1 MKTLKIIL
9 VIILIPLILN
19 LYLPRIAFSEGTGA
33 AESKPEIMTSPSE
46 EIPSIIVSESKTSW
60 WTWVL
65 LIALAGGV
73 AAAAGGG
80 GGSSSSGSSGGGGG
94 GDGGGG
100 GGGSTITVAW

>member
-1 MKTLKIIL
+1 MKPLKIIL
-9 VIILIPLILN
+9 VIILMPLILN
-19 LYLPRIAFSEGTGA
+19 LYLPRIAFSEETGTT
-33 AESKPEIMTSPSE
+33 ESKPEIMTSPSE

-65 LIALAGGV
+65 VLVALGGV

-94 GDGGGG
+94 GSGNYDLNV
-100 GGGSTITVAW
+100 IW